1 MSKPMPL
8 SLKHL
13 PLAVLV
19 SFALLGAP
27 VQAAKKPVPAPVAQ
41 AEPEPEILD
50 PLEPLNR
57 GVFMFNEAFD
67 AVITTPVKFLYTN
80 LLPEPL
86 RRGIGNVF
94 GNLDDVYIG
103 VNHGLQGQ
111 GNLAGNDFGRVLIN
125 TSIGLGGLFDVASD
139 MGMVK
144 GKGDYGVTLGV
155 WGVGPGP
162 YLVLP
167 VLGVSTLRDTVGRGL
182 RIASD
187 PRTYLEPIPGYSLT
201 GAEYVHVRSTNSATE
216 DLISSS
222 SLDKYRFTRSLF
234 LQRRGALISAA
245 KQGN

>member
-1 MSKPMPL
+1 MD
-8 SLKHL
+8 L
-13 PLAVLV
+13 P
-19 SFALLGAP
+19 
-27 VQAAKKPVPAPVAQ
+27 
-41 AEPEPEILD
+41 
-50 PLEPLNR
+50 
-57 GVFMFNEAFD
+57 
-67 AVITTPVKFLYTN
+67 
-80 LLPEPL
+80 
-86 RRGIGNVF
+86 
-94 GNLDDVYIG
+94 
-103 VNHGLQGQ
+103 
-111 GNLAGNDFGRVLIN
+111 
-125 TSIGLGGLFDVASD
+125 
-139 MGMVK
+139 K

-187 PRTYLEPIPGYSLT
+187 PRTYLEPIPSYSLT

-234 LQRRGALISAA
+234 LQRRDALISAA

>member
-1 MSKPMPL
+1 MRLRVKY
-8 SLKHL
+8 L
-13 PLAVLV
+13 PLALLV

-27 VQAAKKPVPAPVAQ
+27 VQAAKKPAPAPVTQ

-50 PLEPLNR
+50 PFEPFNR

-86 RRGIGNVF
+86 RRGIGNVI

-125 TSIGLGGLFDVASD
+125 TTLGLGGLFDVASD
-139 MGMVK
+139 MGLAK

-167 VLGVSTLRDTVGRGL
+167 VLGVSTVRDTVGRGL

-187 PRTYLEPIPGYSLT
+187 PRTYLEPITGYSLS
-201 GAEYVHVRSTNSATE
+201 GAEYVHVRSSNASTE

-234 LQRRGALISAA
+234 LQRRDALISAA